1 MSPVQ
6 VPLHVALVGAT
17 GNLGP
22 AILTQLLSAGFH
34 VTIVARVGSGS
45 KVSHNVVPL
54 LPNTAT
60 TATTA
65 SVDSS
70 NAANTTTSTGIGI
83 GTATIRE
90 VDYTSHGALV
100 EALSSPPV
108 DVVVCTLGWFPGF
121 FDTQK
126 AVVDACIEAGC
137 VKRFLQSE
145 FGNGANAN
153 VRKFPLLWHDKS
165 KTQDY
170 LVETVQKAAAAAAAT
185 VQTNN
190 PNNPGGNNTPS
201 PDSEQLER
209 GFMVNLKDHTAT
221 LYDGEDV
228 RCSATRVVT
237 IGKAVVGVLRNLDAT
252 ENRHVFVHDAAITQ
266 NQLIELAKKIGS
278 DGGGGKGTERT
289 WTTTSMST
297 ADVERDAYK
306 ALEEGDLMS
315 ATLGFILR
323 ACWGQGFGQ
332 DFSDRLDN
340 DILGIPVMSEE
351 EIEGMMRNTMAKL

>member
-34 VTIVARVGSGS
+34 VTIFARVGSGS
-45 KVSHNVVPL
+45 KVS
-54 LPNTAT
+54 
-60 TATTA
+60 
-65 SVDSS
+65 
-70 NAANTTTSTGIGI
+70 ST

-90 VDYTSHGALV
+90 VDYASHGALV
-100 EALSSPPV
+100 QALSSPPV

-126 AVVDACIEAGC
+126 AIIDACIEAGC
-137 VKRFLQSE
+137 VKRFLPSE

-170 LVETVQKAAAAAAAT
+170 LVETVEKAAAAAGT
-185 VQTNN
+185 VQNNN
-190 PNNPGGNNTPS
+190 PISPGKNSPS
-201 PDSEQLER
+201 PDSEVVFSYTIVNTGSFLDWQLER
-209 GFMVNLKDHTAT
+209 GFMVNLKDRTAT
-221 LYDGEDV
+221 LYDGGDV

-252 ENRHVFVHDAAITQ
+252 RNRHVFVHDVAITQ
-266 NQLIELAKKIGS
+266 NQLIGLAKKI
-278 DGGGGKGTERT
+278 DGDGDGGKGEEST

-306 ALEEGDLMS
+306 ALEEGDFMS
-315 ATLGFILR
+315 ATLRFISR

-332 DFSDRLDN
+332 DFSDKLDN
-340 DILGIPVMSEE
+340 EILGIPVMSEE
-351 EIEGMMRNTMAKL
+351 DIEGMMRDIMAKL